1 MILAT
6 KVCSRLLLRSNR
18 RFCAKSDRIFDTRI
32 ASATKWEFRPNDKFR
47 RAETEKSDE
56 NSLSFVRRRHRCLII
71 RSAIGRKNKTML
83 ESHTSDQIRTNARPV
98 TRCRLSHPISA
109 SPIFFFLIFQ
119 TSSGSP
125 LPSDTLAAGS
135 LPAIP
140 VSHNFHR
147 GRCMYVGWECSPG
160 QSTGHRSC
168 QEEKTEASDA
178 LTNVSDCTISTL
190 VTTVQVPDELLD
202 RKSISDSVGGPAIN
216 VPILIVF
223 QLYDFPR
230 LLFLRFDSLAVFP
243 VIQRIIAV

>member
-18 RFCAKSDRIFDTRI
+18 KFCAKSDRIFDTRI
-32 ASATKWEFRPNDKFR
+32 ASATKREFRPNDKFR
-47 RAETEKSDE
+47 RAETKKSDV

-71 RSAIGRKNKTML
+71 RSAIGRKNKTMVG
-83 ESHTSDQIRTNARPV
+83 SDTSDQIRTKRATRDAMSFV
-98 TRCRLSHPISA
+98 TSYICIPD
-109 SPIFFFLIFQ
+109 FFFLIFQ

-135 LPAIP
+135 LPAVP

-147 GRCMYVGWECSPG
+147 ERCMNVGWECSPG

-223 QLYDFPR
+223 QLYEFPR
-230 LLFLRFDSLAVFP
+230 LLFLRFDSLATFP
-243 VIQRIIAV
+243 VIQRIITV